1 MNERK
6 QADPGQQINPD
17 DPTQLHYWLTSLAV
31 TEAQLKA
38 AVQAVGSE
46 PGKVREYLGKTVAR
60 P

>member
-6 QADPGQQINPD
+6 HDSPGERINPD
-17 DPTQLHYWLTSLAV
+17 DPAQLHYWLTSLAV

-38 AVQAVGSE
+38 ALQAVGSE
-46 PGKVREYLGKTVAR
+46 PGKVREYLAKTVAR

>member
-1 MNERK
+1 MKERK
-6 QADPGQQINPD
+6 QDDPHQSIDPD
-17 DPTQLHYWLTSLAV
+17 DPAQLHYWLTSLAV

-38 AVQAVGSE
+38 AVQAVGGE

>member
-6 QADPGQQINPD
+6 ADKPRSRINPD
-17 DPTQLHYWLTSLAV
+17 DPAQLHYWLTSLAV

-38 AVQAVGSE
+38 AVQAVGSD
-46 PGKVREYLGKTVAR
+46 PVKVREYLGKMVAR